1 VNYWKASDSKVATTG
16 GWVVWEFEYRRAWPL
31 GPLCGTLR
39 NVAKPELVI
48 DSNPEDNFLR
58 ARCSGCPEVRFNV
71 VGNTLADKTHLRQ
84 MFDIHFRQAH
94 MRVEAIGANDSAR

>member
-1 VNYWKASDSKVATTG
+1 MNVATAG
-16 GWVVWEFEYRRAWPL
+16 GWVVREFEYRRAWPL
-31 GPLCGTLR
+31 GPLCGTLQ

-48 DSNPEDNFLR
+48 ESDPEDNFLR
-58 ARCSGCPEVRFNV
+58 ARCSVCPDVRFNV

-94 MRVEAIGANDSAR
+94 MRVEALGAKDSAK